1 MVSYR
6 LRIYA
11 DSFGLNSISVQTTS
25 GGNIG
30 TMYPQGSG
38 TAGFDEDSIT
48 VAVRLVPNLQP
59 GYIVKQWVINAN
71 TVTTSTDTILYF
83 YNNQNATNVQIRLE
97 VQKEQQQTTYKATVY
112 FNANGGYGEPSS
124 VYGTTTNSDRYCVVN
139 IPNIRPIRDG
149 YDFQGW
155 ALSSPLNPPSYQPGG
170 TITLYGNAISSS
182 SDIGASYTLY
192 AIWKESVS
200 GGYVYISNGSVFNKY
215 EVWIYTNSWKRC
227 TPYIYTN
234 AWNNC

>member
-1 MVSYR
+1 MAATFSITNISSNSANIFVYPDSQYSAYRVFIRETQSGTTITDQWYTNISYQFSHYESS
-6 LRIYA
+6 LQPNTNYTVNVGYA
-11 DSFGLNSISVQTTS
+11 NQSGSGVVGWIGVQTFTTTGSS
-25 GGNIG
+25 G
-30 TMYPQGSG
+30 S
-38 TAGFDEDSIT
+38 
-48 VAVRLVPNLQP
+48 
-59 GYIVKQWVINAN
+59 
-71 TVTTSTDTILYF
+71 
-83 YNNQNATNVQIRLE
+83 
-97 VQKEQQQTTYKATVY
+97 TTYKATVY

-124 VYGTTTNSDRYCVVN
+124 VDGTTTNSDRYCVVN

-155 ALSSPLNPPSYQPGG
+155 ALSNPLNPPSYQPGG

-182 SDIGASYTLY
+182 SDIGAPYTLY

-200 GGYVYISNGSVFNKY
+200 GGYVYISNDSVFNKY
-215 EVWIYTNSWKRC
+215 EVWIYTNSWERC

>member
-1 MVSYR
+1 MSTTATFNISNISTNSANIFVYPDVQYSAYRIFIKEADTNITIRDKWYTNISYQFSHYESG
-6 LRIYA
+6 LKENTSYVVNVGYA
-11 DSFGLNSISVQTTS
+11 NQPGSGVIDWIGAQTFTTGGS
-25 GGNIG
+25 GG
-30 TMYPQGSG
+30 S
-38 TAGFDEDSIT
+38 
-48 VAVRLVPNLQP
+48 
-59 GYIVKQWVINAN
+59 
-71 TVTTSTDTILYF
+71 
-83 YNNQNATNVQIRLE
+83 
-97 VQKEQQQTTYKATVY
+97 TTYKATVY

-155 ALSSPLNPPSYQPGG
+155 ALSSSLNPPSYQPGG